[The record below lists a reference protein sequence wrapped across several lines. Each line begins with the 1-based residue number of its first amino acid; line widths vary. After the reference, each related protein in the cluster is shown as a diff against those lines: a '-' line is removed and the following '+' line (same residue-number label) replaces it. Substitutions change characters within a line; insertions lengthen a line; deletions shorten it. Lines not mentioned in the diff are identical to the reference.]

1 MKNVDNLRRQS
12 EEQQQ
17 KMYACWLDTIYWL
30 PSDTK
35 FRLLDA
41 AGSVR
46 DVYYMTDRQLT
57 ALIGLKGC
65 EQILQQRKR
74 YEPQRV
80 WDYVL
85 GLGISYTY
93 CLTSDFPQKLKNIP
107 NPPFGI
113 FYKGKLPDEKIPAVA
128 MIGARKCSE
137 YGKCMAE
144 NFATKLAS
152 HGINVISGMALGID
166 GISQRAALNAG
177 GRSYGV
183 LGCGV
188 DVVYPRSNESLYRQ
202 LLEKGGV
209 ISEYPPGM
217 EPRPI
222 LFPPRNRIISAL
234 ADAVLVVE
242 ARKKSGTLITVDMA
256 LEQGREVYAIPGRC
270 TDGLSMGC
278 NELLRQGAAI
288 ATDPEDIIHDMAWEE
303 LTDNTMET
311 GLERKRNCKS
321 NDNSLSL
328 MAQEILRQLDVLP
341 VTQDYLIRKLRES
354 GSICGVPHICQG
366 LVELELKG
374 LALRQNGQYCLSPD
388 AALKR

>member
-1 MKNVDNLRRQS
+1 MKETNHLWQQS
-12 EEQQQ
+12 EELQQ
-17 KMYACWLDTIYWL
+17 KMYACWLDTIYWMA
-30 PSDTK
+30 SEAK
-35 FRLLDA
+35 YRLLDA

-46 DVYYMTDRQLT
+46 GIYYMTDRQLT
-57 ALIGLKGC
+57 ALIGSGGC
-65 EQILQQRKR
+65 EQFLPQRKR

-80 WDYVL
+80 WNYVSS
-85 GLGISYTY
+85 LGIRYTY
-93 CLTSDFPQKLKNIP
+93 CQASDFPQKLKNIP
-107 NPPFGI
+107 TPPFGL

-144 NFATKLAS
+144 NFAAKLAS
-152 HGINVISGMALGID
+152 RGVNIISGMALGID
-166 GISQRAALNAG
+166 GISQRSALKAG
-177 GRSYGV
+177 GSSYGV

-188 DVVYPRSNESLYRQ
+188 DVVYPRANESLYRQ

-217 EPRPI
+217 EPRPM
-222 LFPPRNRIISAL
+222 LFPPRNRIISAF

-278 NELLRQGAAI
+278 NALLRQGAAT
-288 ATDPEDIIHDMAWEE
+288 ATEPEDIISDMGWENLLDA
-303 LTDNTMET
+303 LTEKDSEK
-311 GLERKRNCKS
+311 KRTNKTK
-321 NDNSLSL
+321 NSLSQA
-328 MAQEILRQLDVLP
+328 AQEISLQLDILP
-341 VTQDYLIRKLRES
+341 VTQDILIARLREN
-354 GSICGVPHICQG
+354 GSVYSVPQICQG

-374 LALRQNGQYCLSPD
+374 IALRQNGQYSLSPD

>member
-1 MKNVDNLRRQS
+1 MKNVDNLRWQS

-30 PSDTK
+30 SSETK

-41 AGSVR
+41 AGNVR

-57 ALIGLKGC
+57 ALIGSKGC

-80 WDYVL
+80 WDYVS
-85 GLGISYTY
+85 GLGICYTY
-93 CLTSDFPQKLKNIP
+93 CQSSDFPQKLKKIP

-113 FYKGKLPDEKIPAVA
+113 FFKGKLPDEKIPAVA

-152 HGINVISGMALGID
+152 RGVNIISGMALGID
-166 GISQRAALNAG
+166 GISQQSALKAG
-177 GRSYGV
+177 GSSYGV

-188 DVVYPRSNESLYRQ
+188 DIVYPRSNESLYRQ

-222 LFPPRNRIISAL
+222 LFPPRNRIISAF
-234 ADAVLVVE
+234 ADVVLVVE

-256 LEQGREVYAIPGRC
+256 LEQGKEVYAIPGRC

-311 GLERKRNCKS
+311 GLEQKKKSKS
-321 NDNSLSL
+321 NDNSLSP
-328 MAQEILRQLDVLP
+328 MAQEIIRQLDVLP
-341 VTQDYLIRKLRES
+341 VTQDFLIRKLGES
-354 GSICGVPHICQG
+354 GSICGVPQICQG

-374 LALRQNGQYCLSPD
+374 LAVRQNGQYCLSPD
-388 AALKR
+388 AALNR

>member
-1 MKNVDNLRRQS
+1 MKETNYLWQQS
-12 EEQQQ
+12 EELQQ
-17 KMYACWLDTIYWL
+17 KMYACWLDTIYWMA
-30 PSDTK
+30 SEAK
-35 FRLLDA
+35 YRLLDA

-46 DVYYMTDRQLT
+46 GIYYMTDRQLT
-57 ALIGLKGC
+57 ALIGSGGC
-65 EQILQQRKR
+65 EQFLQQRKR

-80 WDYVL
+80 WNYVSS
-85 GLGISYTY
+85 LGIRYTY
-93 CLTSDFPQKLKNIP
+93 CQASDFPQKLKNIP
-107 NPPFGI
+107 NPPFGL

-144 NFATKLAS
+144 NFAAKLAS
-152 HGINVISGMALGID
+152 RGVNIISGMALGID
-166 GISQRAALNAG
+166 GISQRSALKAG
-177 GRSYGV
+177 GSSYGV

-188 DVVYPRSNESLYRQ
+188 DVVYPRANESLYRQ

-217 EPRPI
+217 EPRPM
-222 LFPPRNRIISAL
+222 LFPPRNRIISAF

-270 TDGLSMGC
+270 TDGFSMGC
-278 NELLRQGAAI
+278 NALLRQGAAT
-288 ATDPEDIIHDMAWEE
+288 ATEPEDIISDMGWENLLDA
-303 LTDNTMET
+303 LTEKDSEK
-311 GLERKRNCKS
+311 KRTNKTK
-321 NDNSLSL
+321 NSLSQV
-328 MAQEILRQLDVLP
+328 AQEISLQLDILP
-341 VTQDYLIRKLRES
+341 VTQDILIARLRES
-354 GSICGVPHICQG
+354 GSVYSVPQICQG

-374 LALRQNGQYCLSPD
+374 VALRLNGQYSLSQD